1 MKLYELVDPVNL
13 ACARVAPVG
22 DLGYERC
29 TSCSYYL
36 GYPRPAK
43 RVVEWLEGSDVIC
56 SFVWPSRLV
65 GEVLVTEEVRKCL
78 QDCKVEFLPVE
89 FYQDPR
95 LKKPKRMTKRTKR
108 RVWLPYEGP
117 PLYVL
122 WVTTWVHADLE
133 RSTLRLVSE
142 CPVCGHK
149 VYDVEGVE
157 ERKHRWDPSIK
168 DLVEL
173 HEPREEGKGIYIHQE
188 DLQGAE
194 IFRVH
199 EQPGR
204 ICCTEGVKSLLEEQG
219 FSNVEF
225 LEVGA
230 HIPHFNTV
238 QGGILWYPSGR
249 EPSRRS
255 CSRRTPDGR
264 HDIPYGAVGPFGH
277 CSRHLRRDGAGGAD

>member
-1 MKLYELVDPVNL
+1 MKMYCLGRPVSVD
-13 ACARVAPVG
+13 CAEVAPVG
-22 DLGYERC
+22 DIGYLACEACR
-29 TSCSYYL
+29 YYL
-36 GYPRPAK
+36 SYPKPAK

-65 GEVLVTEEVRKCL
+65 GEVLVTEEVRNAL
-78 QDCKVEFLPVE
+78 QDCGVEFLPVE

-95 LKKPKRMTKRTKR
+95 LKKPKRITKRTKR

-122 WVTTWVHADLE
+122 WVTTWVHTDLE
-133 RSTLRLVSE
+133 RSTLRVTSE

-157 ERKHRWDPSIK
+157 ERKHRWDPNIK
-168 DLVEL
+168 DLVEI
-173 HEPREEGKGIYIHQE
+173 HKPREKGKGIYIHQS

-194 IFRVH
+194 LFRIY

-204 ICCTEGVKSLLEEQG
+204 ICCTERVKSLIEERK

-225 LEVGA
+225 LEVGEVLL
-230 HIPHFNTV
+230 TSS
-238 QGGILWYPSGR
+238 GGGLEGS
-249 EPSRRS
+249 EK
-255 CSRRTPDGR
+255 
-264 HDIPYGAVGPFGH
+264 AEQF
-277 CSRHLRRDGAGGAD
+277 